1 MDSARTRP
9 WERDTLVA
17 VFSVGKA
24 MAALCV
30 LLLVER
36 GEVDLDAPVA
46 RYWPEFAAAGKGEV
60 TVRTLLSHRAGLPA
74 VRRPLPDEAIY
85 DWDLM
90 AGALA
95 AEEPWW
101 EPGSTHGYH
110 VNTLGF
116 LAGEIVR
123 RVSGESI
130 GAFFRSEVAEPLGAD
145 FHFGFGAEEDH
156 RVAEFTFGSA
166 FGSESTDQRSEPAG
180 EERQFLLNRV
190 YLNPPGLS
198 GIGTVNTR
206 AWRAAEIP
214 SANGHA
220 TARAVARIYGAL
232 GRGLLTP

>member
-1 MDSARTRP
+1 MTG
-9 WERDTLVA
+9 T
-17 VFSVGKA
+17 
-24 MAALCV
+24 
-30 LLLVER
+30 
-36 GEVDLDAPVA
+36 
-46 RYWPEFAAAGKGEV
+46 
-60 TVRTLLSHRAGLPA
+60 
-74 VRRPLPDEAIY
+74 
-85 DWDLM
+85 LM

-123 RVSGESI
+123 RVGGASI
-130 GAFFRSEVAEPLGAD
+130 GAFFRSEVGDPLDAD

-180 EERQFLLNRV
+180 EERKFLLNRV

-232 GRGLLTP
+232 GRGLLTPRDRRGGERRAVGRHGLRPGPAVPFRARLPAHPTRTAPGSQPTQLRSLRRRRLTRVRGSRHRDRVRATR